1 MLLSEF
7 RIYFRKILS
16 EFYSNREIDTFF
28 KILIDFYFDWKSTFI
43 GLNPNYVLDSNQ
55 LQKLKFALA
64 ELELGKPIQ
73 YVTNQAFFLNNDFY
87 VNDSVLI
94 PRPETEEL
102 VKWVLDDINEY
113 KITSPHLMDIGTGS
127 GCIPISLAKAN
138 REIKLTAIDL
148 SKEALIIAKKNAS
161 KHKVKIDF
169 VQEDIQSLSHLN
181 RTFDIIVSNP
191 PYIHPDEKKD
201 ILPNVLNHE
210 PHMALFTPN
219 NDPVYFYRLIINFA
233 SKVLKSLGGLYLEIN
248 PKFLELLKSN
258 FSSRNFSE
266 VEVRNDIF
274 GKPRML
280 KVIKK

>member
-16 EFYSNREIDTFF
+16 GFYSNREIDTFF

-73 YVTNQAFFLNNDFY
+73 YVTNQAFFLNNEFY

-127 GCIPISLAKAN
+127 GCIAISLAKAN

-148 SKEALIIAKKNAS
+148 SKEALIVAKKNAS

-210 PHMALFTPN
+210 PHMAIFTPN
-219 NDPVYFYRLIINFA
+219 NDPIYFYRLIINFA

>member
-7 RIYFRKILS
+7 RLYFRKILS

-127 GCIPISLAKAN
+127 GCIAISLAKAN

-210 PHMALFTPN
+210 PHMAIFTPN
-219 NDPVYFYRLIINFA
+219 NDPIYFYRLIINFA
-233 SKVLKSLGGLYLEIN
+233 SKVLKSLGGLYFEIN

>member
-16 EFYSNREIDTFF
+16 GFYSNREIDTFF

-127 GCIPISLAKAN
+127 GCIAISLAKAN

-169 VQEDIQSLSHLN
+169 VQEDIQSLSHIN

-210 PHMALFTPN
+210 PHMAIFTPN
-219 NDPVYFYRLIINFA
+219 NDPIYFYRLIINFA

>member
-16 EFYSNREIDTFF
+16 GFYSNREIDTFF

-113 KITSPHLMDIGTGS
+113 KIKSPHLMDIGTGS
-127 GCIPISLAKAN
+127 GCIAISLAKAN

-169 VQEDIQSLSHLN
+169 VQEDIQSLSHIN

-210 PHMALFTPN
+210 PHMAIFTPN
-219 NDPVYFYRLIINFA
+219 NDPIYFYRLIINFA

>member
-1 MLLSEF
+1 MPLSEF

-64 ELELGKPIQ
+64 ELESGKPIQ

-102 VKWVLDDINEY
+102 VKWVLDDINKY

-127 GCIPISLAKAN
+127 GCIAISLAKAN
-138 REIKLTAIDL
+138 SEIKLTAIDL

-161 KHKVKIDF
+161 KHKVKINF

-210 PHMALFTPN
+210 PHMAVFTPN
-219 NDPVYFYRLIINFA
+219 NDPIYFYRLIINFA

-258 FSSRNFSE
+258 FSSINFSE

>member
-16 EFYSNREIDTFF
+16 GFYSNREIDTFF

-73 YVTNQAFFLNNDFY
+73 YVTNQAFFLNNEFY

-94 PRPETEEL
+94 PRPESEEL

-127 GCIPISLAKAN
+127 GCIAISLAKAN

-148 SKEALIIAKKNAS
+148 SKEALIVAKKNAS

-210 PHMALFTPN
+210 PHMAFFTPN
-219 NDPVYFYRLIINFA
+219 NDPIYFYRLIINFA

>member
-16 EFYSNREIDTFF
+16 GFYSNREIDTFF

-127 GCIPISLAKAN
+127 GCIAISLAKAN

-169 VQEDIQSLSHLN
+169 VQEDIQSLSHIN

-210 PHMALFTPN
+210 PHMAFFTPN
-219 NDPVYFYRLIINFA
+219 NDPIYFYRLIINFA